1 MIRCEH
7 KFGILLLVYC
17 RDNIQKSITV
27 ETIGL
32 QVALIISL
40 FSSLDLHPVITIGI
54 VQLGMLPQLLSSPSD
69 QRPRTGNVQRM
80 ISFAGN
86 ERLGSPASLPL
97 LRSNTKRRKGRFHS
111 VGTIDV
117 DEAFG
122 DEESSTLSPSIFRDD
137 ASHVSSRNL
146 KASVLEKRKS
156 AKVSALLNDL
166 EKIGYDTIGG
176 TGENMGS
183 DGMRFLSNTSR
194 LSTAESRSRLIAGKQ
209 SSMSIAIEIET
220 RYMELKEK
228 EKDSG
233 PMPTRFK
240 AAVVGDLLHRMESM
254 YGDASRL
261 LKPLTNELLACVFA
275 DFAEASKK
283 NRSPEN
289 YATFLASL
297 HPYFEDCD
305 HMRQEL
311 EDTKLELDAI
321 HRGYKLKEIVKR
333 FQTVRL
339 AFQTTE
345 VFLRDACFRLWKLL
359 CLRRKQRERVARL
372 RSLRYRWSR
381 WVAFCGYKKKLD
393 EEEFEQVVEEKMLKL
408 AQFGKSS
415 RKLKKQPSQ
424 LQRSP
429 SNLSQGVV
437 NDSGDFSTSIDAVV
451 PIETDEFALE
461 GNHERAHVPF
471 SVEIDV
477 QVEEEGNQIVV
488 EPSPKIVD
496 ERDIKFGEHNRLSSR
511 DFAASTEDDGDD
523 EEKDDAAFHP
533 IAIVRQSTFHHNQQ
547 NVPASW
553 LNIHTV
559 STQTPPCWIE
569 EYAGTVPSSV
579 CERDLA
585 GLMYRM
591 IFVEQRRVEQALALM
606 KDKVVPLSQG
616 GSFSASSDSAVPS
629 PEKLFDSKMS
639 ISAARQLIAYVYER
653 KFCDLQQNSN
663 WVKSFEDYNLTQFS
677 HLVSTSHRRYL
688 VSFRGERCVL

>member
-1 MIRCEH
+1 
-7 KFGILLLVYC
+7 
-17 RDNIQKSITV
+17 
-27 ETIGL
+27 
-32 QVALIISL
+32 
-40 FSSLDLHPVITIGI
+40 
-54 VQLGMLPQLLSSPSD
+54 MLPQLLLSSSD
-69 QRPRTGNVQRM
+69 QRPRTGNVQKA
-80 ISFAGN
+80 ISFGGN

-117 DEAFG
+117 DEVFG
-122 DEESSTLSPSIFRDD
+122 DEDSSSFSPSIYRDD
-137 ASHVSSRNL
+137 VSHMSSRTL
-146 KASVLEKRKS
+146 KSSVLEKRKS

-183 DGMRFLSNTSR
+183 DGMKFLSNTSR
-194 LSTAESRSRLIAGKQ
+194 VSTAESRSRLISGKQ

-220 RYMELKEK
+220 RYMEMKEK

-240 AAVVGDLLHRMESM
+240 AAIVGDLLHRMESM

-261 LKPLTNELLACVFA
+261 LKPLTNELLTCVFA

-283 NRSPEN
+283 NQSPEN

-305 HMRQEL
+305 NMRQEL

-321 HRGYKLKEIVKR
+321 HRGYKLKEIVKK

-359 CLRRKQRERVARL
+359 CLRRKQRERAARL
-372 RSLRYRWSR
+372 RSLRHRWSR

-393 EEEFEQVVEEKMLKL
+393 EEEFEQVMEEKMLKL

-415 RKLKKQPSQ
+415 RKLKKQASE
-424 LQRSP
+424 LQRST
-429 SNLSQGVV
+429 SNLSEGAVT
-437 NDSGDFSTSIDAVV
+437 DSNASPSRVDADL
-451 PIETDEFALE
+451 PIETDETAR
-461 GNHERAHVPF
+461 GGDHERAHVPF

-477 QVEEEGNQIVV
+477 QVEEEEEEEGNQMDF
-488 EPSPKIVD
+488 EPSPKSVGK
-496 ERDIKFGEHNRLSSR
+496 EREAKSGEGNRLSGR
-511 DFAASTEDDGDD
+511 DFAASTEEDGDD

-547 NVPASW
+547 NAPASW

-559 STQTPPCWIE
+559 STQTPPSWIE
-569 EYAGTVPSSV
+569 EYAGKVPSTV
-579 CERDLA
+579 TVGFRDS
-585 GLMYRM
+585 GLIHSKM

-606 KDKVVPLSQG
+606 KDKVVPLSQN

-629 PEKLFDSKMS
+629 PEKLFDCKMS

-663 WVKSFEDYNLTQFS
+663 WVKSFEDYNLAQFS
-677 HLVSTSHRRYL
+677 HLVRSPHHCPV
-688 VSFRGERCVL
+688 VSVVLIDTCFDE